1 MIYVVDLDDT
11 ICYPDHSKVDT
22 YSKYSLAKPNDKVI
36 QKLRWLKS
44 EGHTI
49 IIHSA
54 RRMLTH
60 KGNLAA
66 IENDV
71 GSVTRQWLTEYA
83 VPYDELIFGKPY
95 ADAYVDD
102 KAVTLEQFLS
112 IGCSDSSSVS

>member
-22 YSKYSLAKPNDKVI
+22 YSKYSLAKPNEKVI
-36 QKLRWLKS
+36 EKIRWLKN

-60 KGNLAA
+60 KGNITA
-66 IENDV
+66 IELDV
-71 GSVTRQWLTEYA
+71 GNVTRQWLTEHA

-95 ADAYVDD
+95 GDFYIDD
-102 KAVTLEQFLS
+102 KAVNVNDF
-112 IGCSDSSSVS
+112 C